1 MRLASTGKEN
11 GKFGPGDRN
20 RTASMRNTMGIAL
33 AGGELFPRTCL
44 AGVGESGK
52 TLNRIRA
59 AVFYGHPG
67 NK

>member
-1 MRLASTGKEN
+1 MRLASVGKDN
-11 GKFGPGDRN
+11 GKFGSGDRN
-20 RTASMRNTMGIAL
+20 RTALMRNTMGIAL
-33 AGGELFPRTCL
+33 HVRGAFPQTCL

>member
-20 RTASMRNTMGIAL
+20 RTASMLNTWGIVLHVRGA
-33 AGGELFPRTCL
+33 FPQTCL

-59 AVFYGHPG
+59 AVFYGRPE